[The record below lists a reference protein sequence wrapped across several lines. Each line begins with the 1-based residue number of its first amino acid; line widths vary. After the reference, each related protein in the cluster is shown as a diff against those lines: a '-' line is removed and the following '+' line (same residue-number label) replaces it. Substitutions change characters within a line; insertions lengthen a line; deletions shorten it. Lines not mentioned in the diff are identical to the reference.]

1 MTATAPGLAERLRR
15 VLPGVWAGLMLALG
29 AVAAPSLFALLER
42 ADAGRVAGRLFTVEA
57 QLSLVL
63 CVVLGLLER
72 RRAALR
78 AEAGAGS
85 RISAELLLVL
95 GALFCTVLGHF
106 ALQPMMEAARAGQG
120 GWSFGALHGASSG
133 LFLLKG
139 LLVATLA
146 WRATRA

>member
-1 MTATAPGLAERLRR
+1 MTGFAERLRR
-15 VLPGVWAGLMLALG
+15 VLPGLWAGLMLALG

-42 ADAGRVAGRLFTVEA
+42 SQAGLVAGRLFKVEA

-63 CVVLGLLER
+63 CIALGLLER

-78 AEAGAGS
+78 VEAGAGTCV
-85 RISAELLLVL
+85 SADLLLVL

-120 GWSFGALHGASSG
+120 RWSFGALHGLSSA

-146 WRATRA
+146 WRASRV

>member
-1 MTATAPGLAERLRR
+1 VTGFAERLRR
-15 VLPGVWAGLMLALG
+15 VLPGLWAGLMLALG

-42 ADAGRVAGRLFTVEA
+42 SQAGLVAGRLFTVEA
-57 QLSLVL
+57 QLSLVM
-63 CVVLGLLER
+63 CIALGLLER
-72 RRAALR
+72 QRGARRAA
-78 AEAGAGS
+78 AGAGS
-85 RISAELLLVL
+85 RVSAELLLVL
-95 GALFCTVLGHF
+95 GTLFCTVLGHF

-120 GWSFGALHGASSG
+120 RWSFGALHGLSSA